1 MEGGRREV
9 EGSKVE
15 LAENKLILGQIYST
29 LFYSSLPLPQSK
41 WTIKESRN
49 NERKKMESSG
59 FDLAEN
65 NGADF

>member
-1 MEGGRREV
+1 MDLTKIPRTVKIHSLLFTHTHRCWNTWKH
-9 EGSKVE
+9 SKNFGEHV
-15 LAENKLILGQIYST
+15 
-29 LFYSSLPLPQSK
+29 
-41 WTIKESRN
+41 KESRN